1 MPESAGEVTELL
13 QRLIRNACVNDGT
26 PESGNEARN
35 VDLLADYLEPSGVAF
50 QRYEPL
56 PGRGSLLGRIEGSD
70 PTAPSLM
77 LMGHL
82 DVVPVNPAGWREDP
96 FGGELIDGE
105 MWGRGAIDMLNL
117 TSSMAVA
124 FRRLAE
130 EGFRPRGTLM
140 YCAVAD
146 EEALGTHG
154 AKWLTENAADDVR
167 TDYMLTEAGGFR
179 MPLSATASPKLPV
192 SVAEKGTY
200 WVRIRVRGTAG
211 HASMPLR
218 TDNALVTAAEVVRRL
233 AEYRPDAV
241 IHDTWRGFV
250 EGLELPE
257 AFSTSLLDP
266 DSVGEFVGAMDDVGI
281 ARMLHA
287 STHTTF
293 APTVIAGGVKTN
305 VIPDTV
311 ELQVDIRTLPGDT
324 AETVR
329 AMLKEALGDLYDDD
343 LIVADSDDHAS
354 ASPID
359 TPLWDSMQRT
369 AESLVPGARN
379 VPWLIVGATDARF
392 WRRIGTVAYG
402 YGLFSEGME
411 MKDFFSMFHGDN
423 ERVDVES
430 LGLSTELWL
439 RVAKDFLG

>member
-1 MPESAGEVTELL
+1 MAELVDEVTDLL
-13 QRLIRNACVNDGT
+13 RHLIRNACVNDGR
-26 PESGNEARN
+26 PESGGELRN
-35 VDLLADYLEPSGVAF
+35 ADLLAAYLEPARIAL

-56 PGRGSLLGRIEGSD
+56 PGRASLVGRIEGSD
-70 PTAPSLM
+70 PAAPSLM

-82 DVVPVNPAGWREDP
+82 DVVPVNESGWKRDP
-96 FGGELIDGE
+96 FAGELIDGHV
-105 MWGRGAIDMLNL
+105 WGRGAIDMLNL
-117 TSSMAVA
+117 TASMAVA
-124 FRRLAE
+124 FRALAAR
-130 EGFRPRGTLM
+130 GFRPRGTLAF
-140 YCAVAD
+140 CGVAD
-146 EEALGTHG
+146 EEALGTYG
-154 AKWLTENAADDVR
+154 ARWLTENAADDVR
-167 TDYMLTEAGGFR
+167 TDYVLTETGGFR
-179 MPLSATASPKLPV
+179 MPLSATAGPKLPV

-200 WVRIRVRGTAG
+200 WVRIRVRGTPG

-233 AEYRPDAV
+233 AEYRPETR

-266 DSVGEFVGAMDDVGI
+266 GRVGEFVRDLADVGM

-324 AETVR
+324 GESVR
-329 AMLKEALGDLYDDD
+329 AMLAEALGDLYDDD
-343 LIVADSDDHAS
+343 LIVADSDDRAS
-354 ASPID
+354 ASPAA
-359 TPLWDSMQRT
+359 TPLWDSLQR
-369 AESLVPGARN
+369 AAGSLVPGARN

-392 WRRIGTVAYG
+392 WRRIGSVAYG
-402 YGLFSEGME
+402 YGLFSDGMDMRE
-411 MKDFFSMFHGDN
+411 FFSMFHGDN

-430 LGLSTELWL
+430 LRLTTELWL
-439 RVAKDFLG
+439 RVVEDFLG